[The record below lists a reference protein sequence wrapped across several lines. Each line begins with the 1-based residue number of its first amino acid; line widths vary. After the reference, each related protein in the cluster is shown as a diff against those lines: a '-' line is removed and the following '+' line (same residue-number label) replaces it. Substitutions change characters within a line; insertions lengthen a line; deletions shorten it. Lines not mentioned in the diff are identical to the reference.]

1 MVEAFGTDRVLDI
14 PKAPGHRILA
24 LRELFQ
30 ERLRTQAAYVRY
42 FEMADDSSSPIYH
55 LFFAGNHRL
64 GHVKMKEAMWRVD
77 PSGAFRYSDA
87 TDPGQLVL
95 FGRDVQGELLRLL
108 LHQFA
113 GRRAPVSVIQ
123 VWVEDHTAFL
133 SKHMRA
139 ELKRGE
145 KDGLLTVE
153 DTKRDGSPRRTGTL
167 PEGAMIAFPDSPSV
181 RV

>member
-64 GHVKMKEAMWRVD
+64 GHVKMKEAMWRVN

-87 TDPGQLVL
+87 TDPGQLYCSAATCRGNSCACCSINL
-95 FGRDVQGELLRLL
+95 PDVALQ
-108 LHQFA
+108 
-113 GRRAPVSVIQ
+113 
-123 VWVEDHTAFL
+123 
-133 SKHMRA
+133 
-139 ELKRGE
+139 
-145 KDGLLTVE
+145 
-153 DTKRDGSPRRTGTL
+153 
-167 PEGAMIAFPDSPSV
+167 
-181 RV
+181 